1 MPRTASGVLMCSTA
15 GGASGTGSA
24 SVSVPSERT
33 NEIFGATDSD
43 AAAAPTAIKKP
54 TPKMST
60 LLRQLIFIMTRCAF
74 GELRRCV
81 RLFFRAP
88 QTPAH
93 NDTKRYRE
101 HTCTDEEKTV
111 PAIGEPQ
118 KREHGDKS
126 AGEHYECV
134 DGHDD
139 SIPHLVQGIW
149 RDTTMSQLQS
159 LLRLLL

>member
-1 MPRTASGVLMCSTA
+1 IPRTASGVLMCST
-15 GGASGTGSA
+15 GGGTSGTGAGISG
-24 SVSVPSERT
+24 VPSERT

-60 LLRQLIFIMTRCAF
+60 LLRQLIFIMARCVF
-74 GELRRCV
+74 GELRRSV

-93 NDTKRYRE
+93 DDAERDDENP
-101 HTCTDEEKTV
+101 CTDEEKTV

-134 DGHDD
+134 DGHMGAVY
-139 SIPHLVQGIW
+139 SILYIVFSRNTIY
-149 RDTTMSQLQS
+149 
-159 LLRLLL
+159 